1 MKDLKEGFSILI
13 LSAVCSLLSLA
24 YIFYAVASEKS
35 GVILVLAVAMLLS
48 GIIMIIFGFGLI
60 KCKINQ
66 KQNESLNEDKT
77 DIDKTNIDI
86 TDDSEGK

>member
-24 YIFYAVASEKS
+24 YIFYSVASKKF

-60 KCKINQ
+60 KYKINQ
-66 KQNESLNEDKT
+66 KQNESSDA
-77 DIDKTNIDI
+77 DKTNIDK
-86 TDDSEGK
+86 TDDSEEK